1 MTESGESGLW
11 GEQGTVPSQNMD
23 INVMSNIDMCPCAA
37 GVSTFET
44 PTHGREDVKREHA
57 VR

>member
-1 MTESGESGLW
+1 MTESEESALW
-11 GEQGTVPSQNMD
+11 GEQGTVPLQKMD
-23 INVMSNIDMCPCAA
+23 INIMSNIDMCPCAA

-44 PTHGREDVKREHA
+44 PTQGKEEVKREHA